1 MGYLPLEPVTLVSQ
15 WRILKIK
22 KDNLTEWSSLQGTKR
37 WVGGWKE
44 AKGKGKRAVKLFEA
58 NQKTNLCGNETNAY
72 AQGDHLLASRKS
84 PSNYDY
90 L

>member
-1 MGYLPLEPVTLVSQ
+1 MGQLPLEPVTLVSQ

-22 KDNLTEWSSLQGTKR
+22 KDNLNEWSSLQGTKR
-37 WVGGWKE
+37 WVGGRKQTKE
-44 AKGKGKRAVKLFEA
+44 KRAAKLFEA

-72 AQGDHLLASRKS
+72 AQGDHLLTNRKF

-90 L
+90 

>member
-1 MGYLPLEPVTLVSQ
+1 MTTCPWNLSHWSLSGEYERS
-15 WRILKIK
+15 K

-37 WVGGWKE
+37 WVGGRKQT
-44 AKGKGKRAVKLFEA
+44 KGKRAVKLFKA
-58 NQKTNLCGNETNAY
+58 NQRANLCGNKTNAF
-72 AQGDHLLASRKS
+72 AQCNHLLVNRKS